1 MNALP
6 KPPTKRSLLGQ
17 AWRKLWRD
25 RSGLALVE
33 FAYTLPILLVLGM
46 TGLELSNLAIVN
58 LRVSQAAMHIA
69 DNGSRIGD
77 RDALNAQ
84 KIYESDI
91 NDIFLGVDIQAGA
104 QTDLFENG
112 RVIISSLEMN
122 DDGGQWI
129 HWQRCMGRLNVQ
141 SAYGV
146 EGTGETGTDFAG
158 MGEAG
163 QELQAT
169 AGQAVIFVEI
179 IYDYE
184 PLIGNDYAMRFIN
197 SSRLTSTSAFNVRGT
212 RDLSG
217 IYQTSPAAPVRSCNQ
232 FTSS

>member
-1 MNALP
+1 MNSIIPL
-6 KPPTKRSLLGQ
+6 TRLGQ
-17 AWRKLWRD
+17 SLTRLWRD

-46 TGLELSNLAIVN
+46 AGLEMSNLAIVN

-77 RDALNAQ
+77 RDGLAAQ

-112 RVIISSLEMN
+112 RVIISSLEQN
-122 DDGGQWI
+122 SDGGQWI
-129 HWQRCMGRLNVQ
+129 HRQRCMGKLNVQ
-141 SAYGV
+141 SAYGG
-146 EGTGETGTDFAG
+146 EGTGASGTGFDG
-158 MGEAG
+158 MGVTGKELKASSG
-163 QELQAT
+163 QS
-169 AGQAVIFVEI
+169 VIFVEI
-179 IYDYE
+179 IYDYQ
-184 PLIGNDYAMRFIN
+184 PVIGNDYAMRFVT

-217 IYQTSPAAPVRSCNQ
+217 LYQTSPAAPVRSCNT
-232 FTSS
+232 FSSS

>member
-1 MNALP
+1 MISAAPFRNF
-6 KPPTKRSLLGQ
+6 GQ
-17 AWRKLWRD
+17 TLARLWRD

-46 TGLELSNLAIVN
+46 SGLELSNLAIVN

-77 RDALNAQ
+77 RDALAAQ

-91 NDIFLGVDIQAGA
+91 NDIFLGVDIQAGS
-104 QTDLFENG
+104 QTNLLRNG

-122 DDGGQWI
+122 SDGGQWI
-129 HWQRCMGRLNVQ
+129 HWQRCMGELNVQ

-146 EGTGETGTDFAG
+146 QGTGASGTGFAG
-158 MGEAG
+158 MGESG
-163 QELQAT
+163 QELKAT

-179 IYDYE
+179 IYDYD
-184 PLIGNDYAMRFIN
+184 PMIGNDYAMRHI
-197 SSRLTSTSAFNVRGT
+197 SASRLTSTSAFNVRGT

>member
-1 MNALP
+1 MNSIVP
-6 KPPTKRSLLGQ
+6 ITSLGQ
-17 AWRKLWRD
+17 QLAKLWRD
-25 RSGLALVE
+25 NSGLALVE

-46 TGLELSNLAIVN
+46 SGLELSNLAIVN

-77 RDALNAQ
+77 RDALAAQ
-84 KIYESDI
+84 RIYESDI

-104 QTDLFENG
+104 RTDLFKNG

-122 DDGGQWI
+122 DDDGQWI
-129 HWQRCMGRLNVQ
+129 HWQRCMGELNVQ
-141 SAYGV
+141 SSYGG
-146 EGTGETGTDFAG
+146 EGTGSTGTGFEG
-158 MGEAG
+158 MGESG
-163 QELQAT
+163 KELKAT
-169 AGQAVIFVEI
+169 DGQAVIFVEI

-184 PLIGNDYAMRFIN
+184 PIIGNDYAMRFVN

-217 IYQTSPAAPVRSCNQ
+217 IYQTSPAAPVRSCDT
-232 FTSS
+232 FSSS